1 MDSLCDFLSNTKL
14 PEEKIKEQTGFS
26 GIHSCLGWD
35 ERHMFNL
42 CDPGPLLLDLN
53 RSSLTQSA
61 FPMMAIFSFKRG
73 YSMTLL
79 FCLLFSSR
87 CFPFTAF
94 CPLLTAYSSLPGAF
108 RPLLSVSCFSLSPHY
123 PISPSPII
131 FLQSPAISSS

>member
-1 MDSLCDFLSNTKL
+1 MDLLCDFLSNTKL

-79 FCLLFSSR
+79 FGL
-87 CFPFTAF
+87 
-94 CPLLTAYSSLPGAF
+94 
-108 RPLLSVSCFSLSPHY
+108 LLSF
-123 PISPSPII
+123 
-131 FLQSPAISSS
+131 